1 MVASEERRPRRRAD
15 AERSRTQVLDAAAR
29 LLRRQP
35 DAGMAAIA
43 QAAGVTRQTV
53 YAHFS
58 SREGLVRAAVD
69 RMTAESVTAL
79 EAAMLDEGSA
89 TAALLRFL
97 DASWRSFEENAP
109 LLQAAAPP
117 PQPGDRDERD
127 REEDRDREEG
137 RDREEDRGREKDR
150 GREEGRDRALHEPVT
165 ERLARLVERGQQAG
179 EFTPD
184 LPTHWLVASTVALGH
199 AAGDEATSGRMTHAD
214 AEAAFRLSVLRLFGA
229 PPAS

>member
-15 AERSRTQVLDAAAR
+15 AERSRAQVLDAAAR

-117 PQPGDRDERD
+117 PQPGDRAQ
-127 REEDRDREEG
+127 RDREEG
-137 RDREEDRGREKDR
+137 RGREEDRGREKGR
-150 GREEGRDRALHEPVT
+150 GREEDRDRELHEPVT

-229 PPAS
+229 PPTS

>member
-15 AERSRTQVLDAAAR
+15 AERSRAQVLDAAAR

-127 REEDRDREEG
+127 REEG
-137 RDREEDRGREKDR
+137 RGREEDRGREKGR
-150 GREEGRDRALHEPVT
+150 GREEDRDRELHEPVT

-184 LPTHWLVASTVALGH
+184 LPAHWLVASTVALGH

-229 PPAS
+229 PPTS

>member
-15 AERSRTQVLDAAAR
+15 AERSRAQVLDAAAR

-117 PQPGDRDERD
+117 PQPGDRA
-127 REEDRDREEG
+127 G
-137 RDREEDRGREKDR
+137 RDREEDRGREKGR
-150 GREEGRDRALHEPVT
+150 GREEDRDRELHEPVT

-184 LPTHWLVASTVALGH
+184 LPAHWLVASTVALGH

>member
-1 MVASEERRPRRRAD
+1 MVVPEERQPRRRAD
-15 AERSRTQVLDAAAR
+15 AERSRAQVLDAAAR
-29 LLRRQP
+29 LLRQRP

-58 SREGLVRAAVD
+58 SREGMVRAALD

-79 EAAMLDEGSA
+79 EGAMLDEGTA

-97 DASWRSFEENAP
+97 DAAWRSFEDNAP
-109 LLQAAAPP
+109 LLQASAVPSP
-117 PQPGDRDERD
+117 EPGDRAERD
-127 REEDRDREEG
+127 REEDQGREVDRGGEEDRDRE
-137 RDREEDRGREKDR
+137 
-150 GREEGRDRALHEPVT
+150 LHEPVT
-165 ERLARLVERGQQAG
+165 ERLTRLVERGRRAG
-179 EFTPD
+179 EFTSD
-184 LPTHWLVASTVALGH
+184 LPPHWLVSSMVALGH

-214 AEAAFRLSVLRLFGA
+214 AEAALRLSILRLFGA